1 MCDSF
6 LSCFNGSRV
15 SDNEGDFPESILDS
29 TVNFTRNEFTDDDDD
44 EDEEYDDE
52 YDDEGE
58 DDIHGDQIEGED
70 CLDDLFPPTN
80 HINNRIFSRKNN
92 PSSITPIQQQQQQQ
106 RHRKTSL
113 IDTRS
118 FDFIDSASTSHSLTP
133 TNSRSSTPNM
143 TSLSTSTV
151 PSPKIPQS
159 LQQPFPNSEG
169 GMDFN
174 VDHSKPLPPRKKR
187 GSITA
192 WIANSFSSITSSTKG
207 TSASSKSSLMSNG
220 SSSSISHSTN
230 PSSPNA
236 NRTPVTIA
244 MYGTGESGKS
254 TILKQMKVIHQGGFS
269 TEELESYKADIYRN
283 IHESIILLLDTIDY
297 TELTQDPETLDSVKI
312 VRFFKPVY
320 SELAYL
326 PSEYVGAVNFLWI
339 ELIRARYDI
348 ICRKNYIL
356 DSAPYFLDAI
366 FRIGNEN
373 YVPTNN
379 DVLHARLTTSGISEY
394 NFIASDLAVKMFDVG
409 GQRPERKY
417 WVETYNNVTTLIFCV
432 SLSEYDQV
440 LREDS
445 RQNRLVESLQLWR
458 NIINSSWFQRTSI
471 VLFLNKKDL
480 FRRKLRYHPL
490 ELFFPQ
496 FKKLQ
501 GKSITEDQSFEH
513 SKNFI
518 LQQFLRLN
526 YNRLPIYPYVTCA
539 TDTNNINC
547 IFTAVVKETI
557 LANIMKNDSI
567 F

>member
-6 LSCFNGSRV
+6 LSCFSGSHA
-15 SDNEGDFPESILDS
+15 DEIDEYEIPESILKS
-29 TVNFTRNEFTDDDDD
+29 SVSFVPNESSSAEEDDYDDDD
-44 EDEEYDDE
+44 EDDE
-52 YDDEGE
+52 YDEGEGEGE
-58 DDIHGDQIEGED
+58 DTIDSFDSSQR
-70 CLDDLFPPTN
+70 DLFSSPKFTKQFSKNILKTPP
-80 HINNRIFSRKNN
+80 K
-92 PSSITPIQQQQQQQ
+92 TPQTQ
-106 RHRKTSL
+106 RHRKTSI

-118 FDFIDSASTSHSLTP
+118 FDFIDNSSISHSITS
-133 TNSRSSTPNM
+133 NSSYSSTPNP
-143 TSLSTSTV
+143 STSKSN
-151 PSPKIPQS
+151 SPNISHSFSSPD
-159 LQQPFPNSEG
+159 G
-169 GMDFN
+169 GVGQDFN

-192 WIANSFSSITSSTKG
+192 WIANSFSSMT
-207 TSASSKSSLMSNG
+207 
-220 SSSSISHSTN
+220 SSSSSSKQNPNSLNNFSSSNSST
-230 PSSPNA
+230 SPNSS
-236 NRTPVTIA
+236 RTPVTIA

-269 TEELESYKADIYRN
+269 TEELDSYRADIYRN

-297 TELTQDPETLDSVKI
+297 TELTQDPKTLDSVKI
-312 VRFFKPVY
+312 VRFFKPIY
-320 SELAYL
+320 GALEHL
-326 PSEYVGAVNFLWI
+326 PLEYVEAVNFLWI
-339 ELIRARYDI
+339 ELIRARYYI

-366 FRIGNEN
+366 FRIGSEN

-440 LREDS
+440 LMEDS
-445 RQNRLVESLQLWR
+445 RQNRLVESLQLWK

-480 FRRKLRYHPL
+480 FRRKLKYHPL

-501 GKSITEDQSFEH
+501 GKSITEDQVFEY

-518 LQQFLRLN
+518 LQLFLGLN

-539 TDTNNINC
+539 TDTNNINS